1 MKHAVRSSVISGTGL
16 VLAICLFIATIV
28 LANTVLTT
36 WRIDLT
42 QNKLFTLSKGTINI
56 LNNLEEPVQLD
67 FYFSQKAIND
77 FPLLANYGIRVR
89 DMLEELTTHAHG
101 KLILNIIE
109 PETFSEAE
117 DQAVASGLRTVS
129 VSANSDRVYFG
140 LVGTNSTD
148 DEKVI
153 PFFQTNRESA
163 LEYDLTKLIYN
174 LAYPDKRIVGVYSQ
188 LPIIGKK
195 GDQTAPTWTI
205 VNALKEFFE
214 IIDLNQ
220 NIDALNQKIDVLML
234 VHPKKLNTET
244 LYAIDQY
251 LLKGGKAIIFLDPL
265 AEQDRTQPD
274 AASPNVMPILYSY
287 LDEILEKWGLKISKE
302 KIVADINAAMRVQ
315 ASGPRG
321 PQEIDYLPWLRL
333 TNKNFNP
340 DDFSTSEL
348 NILHMGTVG
357 AIENINENEIKVE
370 ITPLIQTSK
379 QSTKLERDLI
389 LFQRDPTVIL
399 NNFKSDEK
407 NHLIAARIRGKVQT
421 AFPDGLPIDKNDEE
435 LMDDGFINEGNI
447 NVILVSDTDIL
458 ADHFWIRK
466 QDMLGVSVPQPIA
479 NNGDFVINS
488 IENLSGSTDLINL
501 RGRGKY
507 SRPFERVEAIRKEA
521 EAEFREREKELQV
534 ALQETENEIRKLQQE
549 QGNEKS
555 YLLNNKLTAEIEKF
569 RNERLATRKE
579 LRSVQHDLRKNIE
592 KLGSQLRFINIGL
605 IPLLITLLAL
615 IIGIYRANRRI

>member
-1 MKHAVRSSVISGTGL
+1 MKHTVRSSVISGTGL
-16 VLAICLFIATIV
+16 VLAVCLFVATIV
-28 LANTVLTT
+28 LANTALTT

-56 LNNLEEPVQLD
+56 LNNLEEAVQLD
-67 FYFSQKAIND
+67 FYFSQKAMND

-89 DMLEELTTHAHG
+89 DILEELATHAHG

-205 VNALKEFFE
+205 INALKEFFE
-214 IIDLNQ
+214 IIDLNE

-274 AASPNVMPILYSY
+274 AASPSVMPILYSY
-287 LDEILEKWGLKISKE
+287 LDEILEKWGLEISKE

-321 PQEIDYLPWLRL
+321 PQEIDYLPWLRF
-333 TNKNFNP
+333 TEKNFNTE
-340 DDFSTSEL
+340 DFSTSEL

-357 AIENINENEIKVE
+357 AIESIAEKEIKVE

-389 LFQRDPTVIL
+389 LFQRDPSVIL

-407 NHLIAARIRGKVQT
+407 NLLIAARIKGKAQT
-421 AFPDGLPIDKNDEE
+421 AFPDGLPIDENKEQ
-435 LMDDGFINEGNI
+435 LMDDSFINEGDI

-488 IENLSGSTDLINL
+488 IENLSGSTDLISL

-507 SRPFERVEAIRKEA
+507 SRPFEKVEAIRKEA
-521 EAEFREREKELQV
+521 ESEFREREKELQAV
-534 ALQETENEIRKLQQE
+534 LQETENEIRKLQQE

-615 IIGIYRANRRI
+615 IIGIYRANKRT

>member
-1 MKHAVRSSVISGTGL
+1 MKHTVRSSVISGTGL
-16 VLAICLFIATIV
+16 LLAVCLFIATIV
-28 LANTVLTT
+28 LANTALTT

-67 FYFSQKAIND
+67 FYFSQKAMND

-89 DMLEELTTHAHG
+89 DMLEELATHAHG

-205 VNALKEFFE
+205 INALKEFFE
-214 IIDLNQ
+214 IINLNE

-274 AASPNVMPILYSY
+274 AASPSVMPILYSY

-333 TNKNFNP
+333 TEKNFNSE
-340 DDFSTSEL
+340 DFSTSEL
-348 NILHMGTVG
+348 NVLHMGTVG
-357 AIENINENEIKVE
+357 AIENIEGEEIKVE
-370 ITPLIQTSK
+370 VTPLIQTSK

-389 LFQRDPTVIL
+389 LFQRDPSVIL

-407 NHLIAARIRGKVQT
+407 NLLIAARIKGKVQT
-421 AFPDGLPIDKNDEE
+421 VFPDGLPVDENKE
-435 LMDDGFINEGNI
+435 QLMDDDFINEGNI

-466 QDMLGVSVPQPIA
+466 QDMLGVSVPQPIS

-488 IENLSGSTDLINL
+488 IENLSGSTDLISL

-507 SRPFERVEAIRKEA
+507 SRPFVRVETIRKQA
-521 EAEFREREKELQV
+521 ESEFREREKELQV

-615 IIGIYRANRRI
+615 IIGIYRANKRI

>member
-67 FYFSQKAIND
+67 FYFSQKAMND

-333 TNKNFNP
+333 TDKKFNP

-421 AFPDGLPIDKNDEE
+421 AFPDGLLVDKNDEE

-615 IIGIYRANRRI
+615 IIGIYRANKRI

>member
-1 MKHAVRSSVISGTGL
+1 MKHSVRSSVISGTGL
-16 VLAICLFIATIV
+16 VLAVCLFIATIV
-28 LANTVLTT
+28 LANTALTT
-36 WRIDLT
+36 WRVDLT

-56 LNNLEEPVQLD
+56 LNNLEEPIQLD
-67 FYFSQKAIND
+67 FYFSQKAMND

-89 DMLEELTTHAHG
+89 DMLEELATHAHN

-109 PETFSEAE
+109 PETFSESE

-129 VSANSDRVYFG
+129 VNANSDRVYFG

-174 LAYPDKRIVGVYSQ
+174 LAYPDKRIVGIYSQ

-214 IIDLNQ
+214 IIDLNE
-220 NIDALNQKIDVLML
+220 NLDALNQKLDVLML
-234 VHPKKLNTET
+234 VHPKKLDTKT

-251 LLKGGKAIIFLDPL
+251 LLRGGKAIIFLDPL

-274 AASPNVMPILYSY
+274 AASPNVMPVLYSY
-287 LDEILEKWGLKISKE
+287 LDEILEKWGLQISKE

-333 TNKNFNP
+333 TEKNFNSE
-340 DDFSTSEL
+340 DFSTSEL
-348 NILHMGTVG
+348 NILHKGTVG
-357 AIENINENEIKVE
+357 AIESIDEKEIKVE

-379 QSTKLERDLI
+379 QSSKLERDLI

-399 NNFKSDEK
+399 NNFKSDDK
-407 NHLIAARIRGKVQT
+407 NILIAGRIKGKVQT
-421 AFPDGLPIDKNDEE
+421 VFPDGFPVDKDIDQLPDND
-435 LMDDGFINEGNI
+435 FISEGDI

-466 QDMLGVSVPQPIA
+466 QDMLGVSVPQPIS

-488 IENLSGSTDLINL
+488 IENLSGSTDLISL

-507 SRPFERVEAIRKEA
+507 SRPFEKVEAIRKQA
-521 EAEFREREKELQV
+521 ESEFREREKELQV
-534 ALQETENEIRKLQQE
+534 ALEETENEIRKLQQE

-615 IIGIYRANRRI
+615 MIGIYRANKRI